1 MEPEVPAGVRSGAG
15 SPGSRFSMQQSL
27 PISDLIFLEK
37 ILPIMSWYLE
47 VDGYLLGRKKKN
59 GHYYF
64 DLSSKLNLNSAL

>member
-1 MEPEVPAGVRSGAG
+1 
-15 SPGSRFSMQQSL
+15 MQQSL